1 MTNKPQSVPQDL
13 WNQVELEKQ
22 KDKRVKRVSTVAWA
36 VTGLAILFY
45 GSIVFKQFLH
55 YQRMVESGMM
65 PSGSEW
71 AVLTP
76 LVGVVGLVALFVAIL
91 ATVGMFFRLR
101 TSSLEEL
108 KVRLTSLEDLVLDHV
123 DSAKP

>member
-1 MTNKPQSVPQDL
+1 MSIKPQSVPDEL
-13 WNQVELEKQ
+13 WRQVETEKG
-22 KDKRVKRVSTVAWA
+22 KDQRIRRISTAAWS

-45 GSIVFKQFLH
+45 GTIVFQQFL
-55 YQRMVESGMM
+55 QFRRMVDSGIM

-71 AVLTP
+71 GALVP

-91 ATVGMFFRLR
+91 STVGMFFRLR

-108 KVRLTSLEDLVLDHV
+108 KVRLTALEDLVVDHV
-123 DSAKP
+123 NTTR

>member
-1 MTNKPQSVPQDL
+1 MNRKPQSVPQDL
-13 WNQVELEKQ
+13 WNQVEREKQ
-22 KDKRVKRVSTVAWA
+22 KDKRVQRVSTIAWS
-36 VTGLAILFY
+36 VTGLSILFY
-45 GSIVFKQFLH
+45 GSIVLQQFLQ
-55 YQRMVESGMM
+55 YQRMVDSGRM

-76 LVGVVGLVALFVAIL
+76 LVGVIGLVALFVAIL

-123 DSAKP
+123 DASKS

>member
-1 MTNKPQSVPQDL
+1 MNTKPQSVPQDL
-13 WNQVELEKQ
+13 WNQVELEKK
-22 KDKRVKRVSTVAWA
+22 KDKRVRTVSAVAWTI
-36 VTGLAILFY
+36 TGLAIVFY
-45 GSIVFKQFLH
+45 GSIVFQQFLQ

-71 AVLTP
+71 ATLTP

-108 KVRLTSLEDLVLDHV
+108 KVRLSSLEDLVLNHI
-123 DSAKP
+123 DSAKS

>member
-1 MTNKPQSVPQDL
+1 MNRKPQSVPQDL
-13 WNQVELEKQ
+13 WNQVEREKQ
-22 KDKRVKRVSTVAWA
+22 KDKRVQRVSTIAWS
-36 VTGLAILFY
+36 VTGLSILFY
-45 GSIVFKQFLH
+45 GSIVLQQFLQ
-55 YQRMVESGMM
+55 YQRMVDSGRM

-76 LVGVVGLVALFVAIL
+76 LVGVIGLVALFVAIL

-101 TSSLEEL
+101 TSSLEEI

-123 DSAKP
+123 DASKS